1 MKFLIIRFSSIGDIV
16 LASPVLRCVKK
27 QVPNATVHFLTKKT
41 FKIVTQHNPYIDKF
55 YYLEDNLNELIDLF
69 KKEEYD
75 YVIDLHNNFRSNKIK
90 RALKKETF
98 TINKLSVQKFLLTK
112 LKIDVMPNL
121 HITQRSIDTVAPLG
135 IRDDGYGLDYFIPTI
150 DEVSQDHLPTSHVLG
165 FIVVVIGASYYTKK
179 LPVYKLKELCSK
191 IDHPIILIGG
201 PEDAFDGYDI
211 ASIDPIKIYNSCGKF
226 NLNESAD
233 LVRQAKFVI
242 SHDTGMLYIACA
254 FNKPTMVIWGGTSPS
269 LDVEPYYG
277 SRFLQHQIKALSTSI
292 CLNLSC
298 QPCSNYGTTTCP
310 RGHFNCM
317 NKIDVNEVVKLV
329 KLHLS
334 A

>member
-191 IDHPIILIGG
+191 IDHPIILVGG

-254 FNKPTMVIWGGTSPS
+254 FTKPTMVIWGGTSPA

-277 SRFLQHQIKALSTSI
+277 SRFLQHQTNDRA
-292 CLNLSC
+292 
-298 QPCSNYGTTTCP
+298 
-310 RGHFNCM
+310 
-317 NKIDVNEVVKLV
+317 
-329 KLHLS
+329 
-334 A
+334 